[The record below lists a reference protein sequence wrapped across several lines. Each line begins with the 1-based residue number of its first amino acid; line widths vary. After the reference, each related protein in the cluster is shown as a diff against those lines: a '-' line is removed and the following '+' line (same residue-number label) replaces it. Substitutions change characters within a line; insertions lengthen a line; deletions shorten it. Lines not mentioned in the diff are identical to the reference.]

1 MPKHSSFALDFEH
14 YSLETS
20 SAEQQQHQP
29 STSSPKQG
37 QCQTPGPNPN
47 ATTSTP
53 KTSSNARSCGEEA
66 KSTLNW
72 WHNQYVVT
80 GEDTPSSW
88 RYYDDSDTSVKVS
101 PMPPMVTTLSVE
113 DFGDIVN
120 VSVSHMLKVA
130 DGVMAHKRFIVER
143 KRLDITGLIAEVGLE
158 NAQMIQEQALDLD
171 SEEIR
176 DLIEIVRRHHVVEDL
191 EQQFQVIFGDVE
203 AEGDVPEEV
212 ALPELA
218 TPETAPEDLL
228 DPENGQVVIALE
240 DLQPH
245 QQALLQRYFDS
256 SESAIFVDEEESSW

>member
-1 MPKHSSFALDFEH
+1 MPRHSSFALDFEH
-14 YSLETS
+14 YSLAAS
-20 SAEQQQHQP
+20 AAEQPQQP

-37 QCQTPGPNPN
+37 SQPPPNPK

-53 KTSSNARSCGEEA
+53 KSSSTARICGEAA

-72 WHNQYVVT
+72 WHNHYVVS